1 MTPEHWQ
8 KIDNLFHAVL
18 ECPSHNRAEFLEQ
31 ACEGD
36 EFLRQEVES
45 LIESHEQS
53 DSFIEKSA
61 GDVAAELFT
70 NAQKQLSPGQLIGHY
85 TISALLGAGG
95 MGEVYLAE
103 DLKLGRQVALKLLP
117 LEFTTHP
124 DRVRRFEL
132 EARAA
137 SALNHPNIV
146 TIYEIGQSESS
157 HFIANEF
164 IDGQTL
170 RRYMA
175 EVAGDVRMD
184 IGHVL
189 DIAIQIASA
198 LAAAHSAGIVHRDI
212 KPENIMLRRDGF
224 VKVLDFGLAKPVAE
238 EERFLGSNEGSARE
252 NQTAQGLILGTVN
265 YMSPEQARGEEVD
278 ERTDIFSLGAVLYEM
293 IAGRPPFR
301 AGSASETLAN
311 LRHKEPVQ
319 LDQFAAN
326 VPDELQDIVSK
337 GLCRDR
343 DERYQTMRELLADLR
358 TLKENLAFGEKL
370 ERLPP
375 FQNRDATRRFGA
387 ANTDNNITAA
397 TQNSFSRTIK
407 SQKPLAILAV
417 AALLIC
423 VTSVGYYFLFAR
435 KSAVSAGG
443 KKSIAVLPLKP
454 INAVKRD
461 EIYEFGI
468 ADSLIHRLSLTKGF
482 IVRPLSATRKYADI
496 EQDPVAAG
504 QEQRVDYVIASNYQ
518 LADGKIRVTA
528 QLFNV
533 ASGQIEETKIIEKD
547 ASNIFTTQDA
557 IAGEVGKLLQMR
569 FATDQGP
576 AVKRGTNNEEA
587 YRLYLQGKNL
597 TGKRNQTDARK
608 AIEYFGQAIRLDPDY
623 ALAYAWIAHAYHSVA
638 SGGGQP
644 VENEKAKEAVK
655 KALELDGNLA
665 EAYAARGKLYLSFEY
680 DFPAAEKDFL
690 RAIELEPNN
699 DSAHWGY
706 ALLLAYRGRFDEAL
720 EEMETAQAIDP
731 GALMYMRDR
740 GRILYYARR
749 YDEAIVQFK
758 RVIDLDENMGSG
770 WLRFAYAMKGD
781 EAQAYQI
788 FIKNQRRLSP
798 DRVEVYQKIYET
810 AGWRGVQRKIFEFS
824 KQDKQKPGKSL
835 TGYYG
840 MAIISAHLG
849 EKDQAFEYLNRAA
862 REREW
867 WIVMLNVDPPL
878 DPLRNDPRFAELV
891 RRVGL
896 HR

>member
-1 MTPEHWQ
+1 MEAPSRHWPPIVMTPEHWQ

-18 ECPSHNRAEFLEQ
+18 ERPSHNRAEFLKQ

-36 EFLRQEVES
+36 ESLRQEVES

-53 DSFIEKSA
+53 DGFIEKSA

-70 NAQKQLSPGQLIGHY
+70 NAQEQLSPGQLIGHY

-95 MGEVYLAE
+95 MGEVYLAQ
-103 DLKLGRQVALKLLP
+103 DQKLGRQVALKLLP

-170 RRYMA
+170 RRHMA

-189 DIAIQIASA
+189 EIAIQIASA

-238 EERFLGSNEGSARE
+238 EEKFLGSEEGSARE
-252 NQTAQGLILGTVN
+252 NQTAQGLIMGTVN
-265 YMSPEQARGEEVD
+265 YMSPEQAKGEEVD

-326 VPDELQDIVSK
+326 VPDELQAIVSK
-337 GLCRDR
+337 VLCRDR
-343 DERYQTMRELLADLR
+343 EERYQTMTELLADLR

-375 FQNRDATRRFGA
+375 SPKQRCHTEVGWRNYRRQHNA
-387 ANTDNNITAA
+387 PPHNTVFHERLRAR
-397 TQNSFSRTIK
+397 SRWP
-407 SQKPLAILAV
+407 SSAV

-423 VTSVGYYFLFAR
+423 VTSAGYYFLFAR

-454 INAVKRD
+454 INAAKRD

-496 EQDPVAAG
+496 EQDPMAAG
-504 QEQRVDYVIASNYQ
+504 R
-518 LADGKIRVTA
+518 
-528 QLFNV
+528 
-533 ASGQIEETKIIEKD
+533 
-547 ASNIFTTQDA
+547 
-557 IAGEVGKLLQMR
+557 
-569 FATDQGP
+569 
-576 AVKRGTNNEEA
+576 
-587 YRLYLQGKNL
+587 
-597 TGKRNQTDARK
+597 
-608 AIEYFGQAIRLDPDY
+608 
-623 ALAYAWIAHAYHSVA
+623 
-638 SGGGQP
+638 
-644 VENEKAKEAVK
+644 
-655 KALELDGNLA
+655 
-665 EAYAARGKLYLSFEY
+665 
-680 DFPAAEKDFL
+680 
-690 RAIELEPNN
+690 
-699 DSAHWGY
+699 
-706 ALLLAYRGRFDEAL
+706 
-720 EEMETAQAIDP
+720 
-731 GALMYMRDR
+731 
-740 GRILYYARR
+740 
-749 YDEAIVQFK
+749 
-758 RVIDLDENMGSG
+758 
-770 WLRFAYAMKGD
+770 
-781 EAQAYQI
+781 
-788 FIKNQRRLSP
+788 
-798 DRVEVYQKIYET
+798 
-810 AGWRGVQRKIFEFS
+810 
-824 KQDKQKPGKSL
+824 
-835 TGYYG
+835 
-840 MAIISAHLG
+840 
-849 EKDQAFEYLNRAA
+849 RAA
-862 REREW
+862 
-867 WIVMLNVDPPL
+867 
-878 DPLRNDPRFAELV
+878 
-891 RRVGL
+891 G
-896 HR
+896 